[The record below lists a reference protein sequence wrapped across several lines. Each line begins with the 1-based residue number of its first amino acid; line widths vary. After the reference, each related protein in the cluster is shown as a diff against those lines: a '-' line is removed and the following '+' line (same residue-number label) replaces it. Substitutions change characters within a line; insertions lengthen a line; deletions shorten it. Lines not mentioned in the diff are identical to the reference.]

1 MATQA
6 SIDAIQKLY
15 ISFYQRP
22 ADVTGLEYWANR
34 ADAANGNMS
43 AIVNAFATSAE
54 ATANYGSL
62 NTNQLVNTIYTSLFG
77 RAPDAA
83 GLNFY
88 SNAIAAGTMT
98 PGQLALNILD
108 GATGS
113 DATIVANKLTVA
125 KAYTTAMDTTAEIL
139 AYSNATAQTNAKN
152 LLGAVNAL
160 DSSVTNATNQI
171 PAVMVSNVNNA
182 AATIAAAGTTFT
194 FTSGLDTYA
203 GTTNNDVVSG
213 AIADIQQAD
222 NVRGGAGTGDV
233 LNLTTSG
240 IINLTAAAAAAA
252 NYNTAGVAGINAT
265 NITGFETLNIN
276 GTTTGNV
283 VVVGNVAAAP
293 AAAGDFVT
301 VNGSSVN
308 DIIVAATVANT
319 GTITGGTGTDQLTVT
334 GAVAA
339 TSLDNVSGFET
350 IVLSNAAASLV
361 TSKDALVATGATL
374 ALNFNGS
381 TGVTFNGSAETDG
394 KFAVTATGVTGASS
408 YVFGA
413 GNDTLNITGNAVVDT
428 ISIVSSTGIGFDVI
442 TGFLGGADVL
452 SVSKT
457 GLPPATGAAAW
468 TTANG
473 AVVAV
478 ADFKAVA
485 ALGAAGT
492 ALDASDDVI
501 VFTNSTFANAAAVN
515 TALAAQNGVTA
526 KSAIVVYTNS
536 TTGFTT
542 VAYDSDIGNA
552 TNTVV
557 DLVQLSGTTTASLTN
572 ADFLMAV

>member
-6 SIDAIQKLY
+6 SIDAVQKLY

-43 AIVNAFATSAE
+43 AIVNAFATSTE
-54 ATANYGSL
+54 ATTNFGGL

-108 GATGS
+108 GATGT
-113 DATIVANKLTVA
+113 DATIIANKLTVA

-160 DSSVTNATNQI
+160 DTSVTNATNQI

-194 FTSGLDTYA
+194 FTSGVDTYA
-203 GTTNNDVVSG
+203 GTAANDIVSA
-213 AIADIQQAD
+213 AIADIQLID

-240 IINLTAAAAAAA
+240 IVNLTVAGAAAG
-252 NYNTAGVAGINAT
+252 NFQTAGAASVTAT

-276 GTTTGNV
+276 GTTTGNFV
-283 VVVGNVAAAP
+283 VVANVNNAGAV
-293 AAAGDFVT
+293 AGDFTT

-308 DIIVAATVANT
+308 DTIVATTVNNT
-319 GTITGGTGTDQLTVT
+319 GTITGGAGTDTLTIT

-339 TSLDNVSGFET
+339 TDLNNVSGFET
-350 IVLSNAAASLV
+350 INLTNAAASVV
-361 TSKDALVATGATL
+361 TTRDSLVATGTTL
-374 ALNFNGS
+374 NLNF
-381 TGVTFNGSAETDG
+381 TGATSATFNGSAETDG
-394 KFAVTATGVTGASS
+394 NFNVTGAAAGINS
-408 YVFGA
+408 YTLGA
-413 GNDTLNITGNAVVDT
+413 GNDRVAFNSAGVDTLNILASTNNGIDTVTG
-428 ISIVSSTGIGFDVI
+428 
-442 TGFLGGADVL
+442 LGATDVL
-452 SVSKT
+452 SFTNAGFAPT
-457 GLPPATGAAAW
+457 GGAADLVNVA
-468 TTANG
+468 AG
-473 AVVAV
+473 ALVAGT
-478 ADFKAVA
+478 DFKVVLA
-485 ALGAAGT
+485 AGAAGT
-492 ALDASDDVI
+492 ALDNNDQVI
-501 VFTNSTFANAAAVN
+501 VWNVTGFQNATQLN
-515 TALAAQNGVTA
+515 TALAAQNGTSA
-526 KSAIVVYTNS
+526 KSAIVVYTN
-536 TTGFTT
+536 TTTNMTT
-542 VAYDSDIGNA
+542 IAYDSNIADA
-552 TNTVV
+552 TNTIV
-557 DLVQLSGTTTASLTN
+557 DLVQLSGIAIGTVAAAN
-572 ADFLMAV
+572 FAIV